1 MLTIILLTK
10 GATYFPIDIHHEHSY
25 LLRLIY
31 SFFWQ
36 EQAGRGVPKKLEYS
50 FF

>member
-1 MLTIILLTK
+1 MLTIILLTE
-10 GATYFPIDIHHEHSY
+10 GATYFPIDIHHELSC
-25 LLRLIY
+25 LLRFL